1 MRNERMEERLR
12 KECQKLTSLVDGLA
26 AVETFPKPLLQS
38 IRLQVEEIERLS
50 LGALSDRPTQD
61 VSIQSNQPV
70 ETVQPIQPSETI
82 AWTSMIGLN
91 DRFCFQRELFH
102 GDTQRMHEV
111 IGSMER
117 CKSIQEATALLTS
130 ECPDWKESECVAA
143 CQMLLE
149 RLFPN

>member
-1 MRNERMEERLR
+1 MEERLR

-50 LGALSDRPTQD
+50 LGTVSDRPKQD
-61 VSIQSNQPV
+61 VSIQSGQSVEIAQPTQ
-70 ETVQPIQPSETI
+70 ESE
-82 AWTSMIGLN
+82 ARVWTSLIGLN
-91 DRFCFQRELFH
+91 DRFCFQRELFN
-102 GDTQRMHEV
+102 GDAQRMHEV

-117 CKSIQEATALLTS
+117 CKSIQEATELLTS

-149 RLFPN
+149 HLFPN